1 MLLCLIMG
9 CLVHYKG
16 LLTAQEKKQTLSTL
30 QNKIYHI
37 HAGHDGNIVGQLD
50 GCILEVEGTQFFRHI
65 FVTSWN
71 VLDAGD
77 GSSPYIG
84 RLIRR
89 GIQWVVEDKTTK
101 GILVL
106 EGLSN
111 LIDVEEGIIVM
122 VGGYVIAPQKIQ
134 VVHARVLHE

>member
-1 MLLCLIMG
+1 MLFCLIMG

-16 LLTAQEKKQTLSTL
+16 LLTVQEKKRTLSTL

-37 HAGHDGNIVGQLD
+37 HAGRDGNIVGQLD
-50 GCILEVEGTQFFRHI
+50 GCILEVEGTRFFRSV
-65 FVTSWN
+65 FVSSWS

-89 GIQWVVEDKTTK
+89 GIQWSMQDKNTK
-101 GILVL
+101 GIILM
-106 EGLSN
+106 
-111 LIDVEEGIIVM
+111 EGISDIIEPKEGMIVM
-122 VGGYVIAPQKIQ
+122 VGGYVIAPQKVR